1 MSNRVNENNANKVE
15 NQKENVILLSM
26 STLPQ
31 TIKTNKF
38 QYLKENRSFWGK
50 SQLTP
55 DTKTILSILDSKNEG
70 IDRIVILATK
80 EAQEKKERIL
90 EDEDGNKI
98 GNINTDAVSF
108 FQQEILD
115 YVENC
120 KKNPSDDEYCLK
132 NLSLEEENFVVVDLD
147 KYGSENEEEVIF
159 DAVKAIKG
167 DNHGEIELYINM
179 QGGIRSTMMKMNA
192 ITELLETQNVKV
204 VGRYAN
210 NYNAREP
217 QPYIS
222 ASVADDYRL
231 YELVTAMA
239 IFKKYGHGEKLLEYF
254 RDASKDSFEKKLAK
268 AIKLAADSIQL
279 CDVDGFD
286 EAIETI
292 REIDKI
298 YEESKAAPTLKI
310 IYQDIKSDYAPILY
324 AQHKYVAQ
332 IRWCLEKGFLQQ
344 SMTILESKMPD
355 EYVRS
360 GIVYYCKKGQ
370 EEVVLE
376 QLMKLYDEEYV
387 KINKDKNGNE
397 IRTESKDSYLMK
409 NINHFFINSMVG
421 FKKDRKE
428 ICIRDKFEKYKIEMF
443 FGSSEENNKTDV
455 RESYVTYRKIKK
467 IRNEMNHAQSKH
479 SDSGFCSLMLEKKKN
494 EPKGSRIYEIFKDKQ
509 RMSSRAVKDMI
520 EKYLDEW
527 EKLADQVPKEVKE
540 KVADIS

>member
-1 MSNRVNENNANKVE
+1 MSNCVNENNANKVE

-38 QYLKENRSFWGK
+38 EYFDGKGTRLFLGK

-80 EAQEKKERIL
+80 EANEIKERTL
-90 EDEDGNKI
+90 EDEGGNEI
-98 GNINTDAVSF
+98 GKVNTNAVSF
-108 FQQEILD
+108 FQQEIVD
-115 YVENC
+115 YV
-120 KKNPSDDEYCLK
+120 KNPSDDEYCLE
-132 NLSLEEENFVVVDLD
+132 NLSLDKENFVVVELD
-147 KYGSENEEEVIF
+147 KYENAEESIF

-192 ITELLETQNVKV
+192 ITELLETQKVKV

-217 QPYIS
+217 QPYRS
-222 ASVADDYRL
+222 ASVADDYKP
-231 YELVTAMA
+231 YELVTAMT

-254 RDASKDSFEKKLAK
+254 RDASDDSFEKKLAE

-286 EAIETI
+286 KAIETI
-292 REIDKI
+292 REIDEI
-298 YEESKAAPTLKI
+298 YEESKASPTLKI
-310 IYQDIKSDYAPILY
+310 IYQDIKSDYKSILE
-324 AQHKYVAQ
+324 AEHKYVAQ

-344 SMTILESKMPD
+344 AMTILESKMPD

-360 GIVYYCKKGQ
+360 GIVYFCNNEEEKENVIKELEKIYSKKFVDNNKETKDAYMLKNVNHFLVSNLKRIFLNNDNKFKDFQ
-370 EEVVLE
+370 SIP
-376 QLMKLYDEEYV
+376 LYWGRG
-387 KINKDKNGNE
+387 KNDKSFQNSVYDSIG
-397 IRTESKDSYLMK
+397 SYL
-409 NINHFFINSMVG
+409 
-421 FKKDRKE
+421 
-428 ICIRDKFEKYKIEMF
+428 Y
-443 FGSSEENNKTDV
+443 
-455 RESYVTYRKIKK
+455 IKK
-467 IRNEMNHAQSKH
+467 IRNEMNHAQSINNN
-479 SDSGFCSLMLEKKKN
+479 DGFFKYMQSMNYFNFQNNKKRKTSKDVEKD
-494 EPKGSRIYEIFKDKQ
+494 IYN
-509 RMSSRAVKDMI
+509 
-520 EKYLDEW
+520 YLINW
-527 EKLADQVPKEVKE
+527 EKLAKRVPKEVKE

>member
-15 NQKENVILLSM
+15 NNKENVILLSM

-38 QYLKENRSFWGK
+38 EYREGEEKRTFLGK

-80 EAQEKKERIL
+80 EANEIKERIL

-98 GNINTDAVSF
+98 GNINTNAVSF
-108 FQQEILD
+108 FQQEIVD
-115 YVENC
+115 YVEKC
-120 KKNPSDDEYCLK
+120 EKNPSDDEYCLK
-132 NLSLEEENFVVVDLD
+132 NLSLKKENFVVVELD
-147 KYGSENEEEVIF
+147 KYGSENAEEVIF

-167 DNHGEIELYINM
+167 DNNGEIELYINM

-192 ITELLETQNVKV
+192 ITELLESQNVKV

-217 QPYIS
+217 QPYKS
-222 ASVADDYRL
+222 ASVADDYRP
-231 YELVTAMA
+231 YELVTAMT

-254 RDASKDSFEKKLAK
+254 RDASDDSFEKKLAE

-286 EAIETI
+286 KAIETI

-298 YEESKAAPTLKI
+298 YDESKASPTLKI
-310 IYQDIKSDYAPILY
+310 IYQDIKSDYKSILEAEY
-324 AQHKYVAQ
+324 KYVAQ

-344 SMTILESKMPD
+344 AMTILESKMPD

-360 GIVYYCKKGQ
+360 GIVYFCNNQ
-370 EEVVLE
+370 EEKENVIKELE
-376 QLMKLYDEEYV
+376 KIYSKKFVDNNKETKDAYMLKNVNHFLVSNLKRIFLNNDNKFKDFQSIPLYWGEDDPSLQQSFQDRVY
-387 KINKDKNGNE
+387 KSIG
-397 IRTESKDSYLMK
+397 SYL
-409 NINHFFINSMVG
+409 S
-421 FKKDRKE
+421 
-428 ICIRDKFEKYKIEMF
+428 
-443 FGSSEENNKTDV
+443 
-455 RESYVTYRKIKK
+455 IKK
-467 IRNEMNHAQSKH
+467 VRNEMNHAQSINNN
-479 SDSGFCSLMLEKKKN
+479 DGFFKYMQSKNYFNFQNNKKRKTSKDVEKD
-494 EPKGSRIYEIFKDKQ
+494 IY
-509 RMSSRAVKDMI
+509 
-520 EKYLDEW
+520 KYLKNW
-527 EKLADQVPKEVKE
+527 EKLAKQVPKEVKE
-540 KVADIS
+540 KVVDIS